1 MTSHIGLQLGNYQ
14 LIELLGQ
21 GHWAS
26 VYLHQTGPGSPTS
39 LV

>member
-14 LIELLGQ
+14 LIELL